1 MQRSRA
7 TLPHWIRAS
16 AAPMLAHLLR
26 TRLASAFIAAF
37 VALGAWMPYWS
48 LWLEDHGCTKAQL
61 GLLSTTAIAVRVLT
75 TPAVLARAELHRRRR
90 GALLGFALA
99 SAVVMIA
106 LRAHEAFWWYLAMHV
121 LIGFVHPP
129 QIPLLDAMTIRAA
142 HTDPRVRYAR
152 VRTAGS
158 IAFLL
163 TALGLG
169 TLVEHH
175 GLDVAYWTI
184 VAGLL
189 LTALAAFLLP
199 DVDSELEGDVQP
211 PSRSPLRDLLRRR
224 DVLVLLFASGLTQGS
239 HAAYYAYG
247 SVHWRGAGIEE
258 STIGWLWAEAVFAE
272 ILLFAF
278 GTKLAERLGAKR
290 LILLG
295 AVASIVRWIGFAST
309 TATPWLF
316 ALNLLHALSF
326 AATHLGA
333 MAWLAKNVSRRQ
345 AASAQGLL
353 SALSTGLA
361 MALATALSSWLYSA
375 HGVGWTFGAMTIIAA
390 LGAVAALRLNVTPPR
405 P

>member
-1 MQRSRA
+1 
-7 TLPHWIRAS
+7 
-16 AAPMLAHLLR
+16 MLAGLLR
-26 TRLASAFIAAF
+26 TRLAFAFIAAF

-61 GLLSTTAIAVRVLT
+61 GLLSTTAIIVRVLT
-75 TPAVLARAELHRRRR
+75 TPAVLARAELRRRRR
-90 GALLGFALA
+90 GALIGFALA
-99 SAVVMIA
+99 GAGVMIA
-106 LRAHEAFWWYLAMHV
+106 LRTHEAFWWYLVMHV

-129 QIPLLDAMTIRAA
+129 QIPLLDAMTIRAV
-142 HTDPRVRYAR
+142 HTDPRVRYAS

-184 VAGLL
+184 VGGLL
-189 LTALAAFLLP
+189 LTAIAGYALP
-199 DVDSELEGDVQP
+199 DVDTELDGEPQP
-211 PSRSPLRDLLRRR
+211 SSRSPLRDLLRRR

-247 SVHWRGAGIEE
+247 SVHWRSAGIDE

-278 GTKLAERLGAKR
+278 GSKLAERLGARR
-290 LILLG
+290 LIFLG
-295 AVASIVRWIGFAST
+295 ALASVVRWIGFGST
-309 TATPWLF
+309 TTTAWLF
-316 ALNLLHALSF
+316 ALNQLHALSF

-345 AASAQGLL
+345 AATAQGLL

-361 MALATALSSWLYSA
+361 MALATALSSWLYSS
-375 HGVGWTFGAMTIIAA
+375 HGVGWTFAAMTVIAA
-390 LGAVAALRLNVTPPR
+390 LGAVAALRLNAAPTAR
-405 P
+405 